1 MTTHALIKTAF
12 EKWQDGLNR
21 AVGNSRWNAYD
32 NELKTAS
39 SGFNQH
45 LKSTVGYRQLDWLL
59 IKAMLWTESGASS
72 PEWQTKPMQI
82 GVPGDPGL
90 SSFLSG
96 REGGEL
102 IVPPSWQGRL
112 TSGTVRSM
120 PAHNIR
126 AGIGYLLMRM
136 ANFEFRSVLAADAK
150 TIREVTIKPGDSLA
164 TIAKARG
171 TTPEIMQQ
179 LNPTSNVLRPGQILK
194 FQTAA
199 VQRVITG
206 WRQITT
212 DQIARRYNGGGDP
225 NYAKKLDYALSL
237 LRK

>member
-1 MTTHALIKTAF
+1 MATQAPIKTAF
-12 EKWQDGLNR
+12 EKWQDGLSK
-21 AVGNSRWNAYD
+21 AVGDSRWNDYD
-32 NELKTAS
+32 NELRFAVNE
-39 SGFNQH
+39 FNQH
-45 LKSTVGYRQLDWLL
+45 LKSTTGYRQLDWLL

-72 PEWQTKPMQI
+72 SEWQTKPMQI

-102 IVPPSWQGRL
+102 ILPPKWQGRL
-112 TSGTVRSM
+112 TTGTVRSI
-120 PAHNIR
+120 PSHNIR

-136 ANFEFRSVLAADAK
+136 ANFEFQSVLAEDA
-150 TIREVTIKPGDSLA
+150 RAVLEVTIKPGDSLA
-164 TIAKARG
+164 SIARAQG
-171 TTPEIMQQ
+171 STPEIMRK
-179 LNPTSNVLRPGQILK
+179 LNPTSIVLRPGHTMK
-194 FQTAA
+194 FQKGS

-225 NYAKKLDYALSL
+225 SYAKKLDYALGL
-237 LRK
+237 IRK